1 MPRGEL
7 SSPPPLPPPESM
19 TLLVPTAHRTG
30 PSAAA
35 TCHRQSLVQ
44 STCLVSQLSVEQL
57 ADHRLVHPD
66 DTCITY
72 PTCVRC
78 CCCWQ
83 YANCLV
89 VQSRPTDATPLS
101 RRLQHVRRHYRYRLS
116 SRPSH
121 ARRAENGGSTV
132 HAGPDLSV
140 WRPWAGSLLD
150 APTHPQML

>member
-1 MPRGEL
+1 
-7 SSPPPLPPPESM
+7 M

-57 ADHRLVHPD
+57 AGHRLVHPD
-66 DTCITY
+66 DTCITS

-78 CCCWQ
+78 CCCCWQ
-83 YANCLV
+83 CANCLV
-89 VQSRPTDATPLS
+89 VHSRPTAALLS

-116 SRPSH
+116 SGGCSLVRISRPSH

-150 APTHPQML
+150 APTHRQML